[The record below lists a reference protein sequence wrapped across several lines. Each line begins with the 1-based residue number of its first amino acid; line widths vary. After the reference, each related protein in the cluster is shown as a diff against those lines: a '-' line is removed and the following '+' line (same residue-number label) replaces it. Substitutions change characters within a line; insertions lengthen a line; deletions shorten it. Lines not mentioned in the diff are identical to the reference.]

1 MTLSCLQTIAPQMTA
16 TSPCPEPCIICLSEK
31 FLGNVVQYII
41 EEGRIMAPTLHTLF
55 RIPSYAFK
63 YRDRQSIIS
72 DILKVVSRSNK
83 GRKKSQIMQAAR
95 LNTFQANRYLE
106 LCLRNGYV
114 IVDGIQYKLSGRGLE
129 YLENI
134 EREIIKVQWSQR

>member
-1 MTLSCLQTIAPQMTA
+1 
-16 TSPCPEPCIICLSEK
+16 
-31 FLGNVVQYII
+31 
-41 EEGRIMAPTLHTLF
+41 
-55 RIPSYAFK
+55 
-63 YRDRQSIIS
+63 
-72 DILKVVSRSNK
+72 
-83 GRKKSQIMQAAR
+83 MQAAR

-114 IVDGIQYKLSGRGLE
+114 IVDGIQYRLSGRGLE

>member
-1 MTLSCLQTIAPQMTA
+1 M
-16 TSPCPEPCIICLSEK
+16 SE
-31 FLGNVVQYII
+31 
-41 EEGRIMAPTLHTLF
+41 ERRIMAPTLHMLLRMPF
-55 RIPSYAFK
+55 YAFK

-72 DILKVVSRSNK
+72 DILWVVSRSNK